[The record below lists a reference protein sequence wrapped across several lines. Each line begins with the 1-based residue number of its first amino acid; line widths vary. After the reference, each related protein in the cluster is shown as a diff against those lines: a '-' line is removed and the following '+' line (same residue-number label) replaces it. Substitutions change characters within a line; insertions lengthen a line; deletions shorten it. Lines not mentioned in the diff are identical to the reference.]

1 LPGRAVHALPLDH
14 GALPRPLAWIGR
26 VGGRQLGRRLGWL
39 LVGLSFW
46 FVGARLWQAAPW
58 GLVRTRLE
66 LLLPVMAGGALAY
79 GLAGFLLAAAWRQ
92 ILAGRRPPG
101 PAAGYHAIYGRSQ
114 IAKYLPGNC
123 FHFVGRQVLGRALGH
138 SQAALALAS
147 LIETALLVAL
157 ATALALPLAQA
168 RIGAWALALPAG
180 ALLFLSLA
188 LAAPGLLGSRSWP
201 AAAGRSRG
209 LVRAAMLQ
217 GAFFAVAGGVL
228 WALAAAL
235 AGPGSQ
241 ALGPLTSVSTLALA
255 WVAGFVVPGAS
266 AGIGV
271 REAVLILA
279 LNGAL
284 GAEASAAVALML
296 RLVTTVGDAVLF
308 GLALALPLPRSA
320 QPNPAPDQSVLT
332 ASDQVK

>member
-1 LPGRAVHALPLDH
+1 MHALPLDH

-26 VGGRQLGRRLGWL
+26 VGGRQLGRRPGWL

-92 ILAGRRPPG
+92 ILAGGRPPG

-114 IAKYLPGNC
+114 IAKYLAGNC

-168 RIGAWALALPAG
+168 QIGAWALALPAG

-228 WALAAAL
+228 WALAAARR
-235 AGPGSQ
+235 PR
-241 ALGPLTSVSTLALA
+241 
-255 WVAGFVVPGAS
+255 VAGARTVDQRLDAGARLGRGLRR
-266 AGIGV
+266 AGRLGRHRRPRGGPDPRAQRRARRRSERRGRADAPSGHDGWRCRLV
-271 REAVLILA
+271 RPRAGTA
-279 LNGAL
+279 AAAL
-284 GAEASAAVALML
+284 GAAKSRA
-296 RLVTTVGDAVLF
+296 
-308 GLALALPLPRSA
+308 RSISI
-320 QPNPAPDQSVLT
+320 NCT
-332 ASDQVK
+332 